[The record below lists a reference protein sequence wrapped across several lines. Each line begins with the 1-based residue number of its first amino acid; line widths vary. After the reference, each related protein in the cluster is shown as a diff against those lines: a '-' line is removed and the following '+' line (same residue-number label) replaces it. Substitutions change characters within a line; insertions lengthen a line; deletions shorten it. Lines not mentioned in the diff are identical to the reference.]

1 MKLFS
6 LNEEVS
12 VQETLLV
19 SLKGQARLQSLV
31 ALAWALRE
39 RDFSRALILADEADG
54 LLLDAEISDGLN
66 TEISKGISKG
76 VNSAERQAMQAR
88 LMLVRGTIHWLF
100 VDLNAAEK
108 CANLA
113 IASFQLLA
121 DRLGAGDGK
130 WLLASIWEERG
141 NTQLRDEFLEVL
153 IEDYRAG
160 SDQLRLD
167 TGIARLIERTC
178 YRDAKISA
186 LRLDQLFSAKQES
199 EIVLTAWLAS
209 ARATVASHSGKSGR
223 AIRYYMQAHEAA
235 LDTGQTR
242 QAVLTASNA
251 ADNFANLG
259 DLDAALEWNERALAL
274 ARTTKCPSIMGI
286 ALMQTGNV
294 LRLLGR
300 HEGAKA
306 LLIEALRAMDGLTQS
321 YRYAL
326 TLQYLGELSLNIGE
340 HANALD
346 YFCRA
351 KEHKSVL
358 WEAIFVLMC
367 WRGEANALCCLG
379 RFEEANAKVA
389 DALALARQV
398 GSPGEEIKV
407 LQICAQLIAK
417 HALPPPSGMTPA
429 EATLTFLHQA
439 LAVAANLEGYLLPI
453 DLLDEVASAYAA
465 CHNFEKAYSFGRVA
479 ATARDNGRVERA
491 RDRAIA
497 MQAREETKRIR
508 GETENMRQLAQTE
521 SQRAAVLQEASA
533 TLETLSVIGRE
544 ITASLNTEA
553 VFEALYRHVHQL
565 LDASSFVIFLIDA
578 KSKRLNLEFGM
589 EAGVRLYNHGFSLDD
604 ASSRFVQCVRER
616 REIVVNLEPA
626 LGSSNAIPG
635 TLPTISMLYDPL
647 AVGDDV
653 LGVMSIQSVHA
664 HAYGE
669 RECSIF
675 HTLCAY
681 GAIGLGNASAYAAAE
696 NARQQAN
703 QALVELR
710 HAQVSLRLSEER
722 WAFALEGS
730 GDGVWDWNVTNGEIL
745 LSKRWKKML
754 GYEEHEIGNQL
765 IEWLSRIHSDDLAA
779 VTDNV
784 QANLNGHI
792 SSSSI
797 EHRVQCK
804 DGSFLW
810 VLGRGMVVQRDE
822 HGKALR
828 MVGTCTDISE
838 RKNID
843 RMKSEFISTVSHELR
858 TPLTSIRGSLGLL
871 EGGVLG
877 NLPPKA
883 LNLIKIANKNSQ
895 RLVMLVNDILDMD
908 KLVAGKM
915 TILTDKIN
923 LLELVETAIEAN
935 SAYAASYHVR
945 YVLGQVQQPARP
957 MVKADANRLMQVLTN
972 LLSNAAKFSHSNG
985 VVEIRILPEADF
997 YRVEV
1002 EDKGDGIPND
1012 FKNHIFSAFSQAGSG
1027 NTRQQGGTGLGLNI
1041 SKKLVGHMGGDMG
1054 YISEVGKGTTFWFT
1068 LPAVKEENVDA
1079 VLT

>member
-6 LNEEVS
+6 LNEEVTA
-12 VQETLLV
+12 QEALLV
-19 SLKGQARLQSLV
+19 HLKGQTRLASLI

-39 RDFSRALILADEADG
+39 SDCSRALLLADEADR
-54 LLLDAEISDGLN
+54 LLLSVEIAH
-66 TEISKGISKG
+66 T
-76 VNSAERQAMQAR
+76 ERQAMRAR

-100 VDLNAAEK
+100 VDLSAAEK

-113 IASFQLLA
+113 IASFQFLS
-121 DRLGAGDGK
+121 DRLGVGDGK

-141 NTQLRDEFLEVL
+141 NTQLRDEYLELL
-153 IEDYRAG
+153 IDDYRAS
-160 SDQLRLD
+160 SDKMRLD

-178 YRDAKISA
+178 YRDSKLSA
-186 LRLDQLFSAKQES
+186 DRLDQLFDAKQEYDN
-199 EIVLTAWLAS
+199 VLSAWLAS
-209 ARATVASHSGKSGR
+209 ARATVAAHSGKSGR

-235 LDTGQTR
+235 LDTGQIR
-242 QAVLTASNA
+242 QAVLSASNA

-259 DLDAALEWNERALAL
+259 DLDAALEWNERALTF
-274 ARTTKCPSIMGI
+274 ARSTKCPSIIGI

-300 HEGAKA
+300 HESAKA
-306 LLIEALRAMDGLTQS
+306 LLIEALQTMSGINLS

-326 TLQYLGELSLNIGE
+326 TLQYLGELSLDIGE
-340 HANALD
+340 NANALD

-367 WRGEANALCCLG
+367 WRGEASALCRLG
-379 RFEEANAKVA
+379 RTEDASEKVA
-389 DALALARQV
+389 AALSLARQI

-407 LQICAQLIAK
+407 LQICAQLIEK
-417 HALPPPSGMTPA
+417 HALPPSGGMTA
-429 EATLTFLHQA
+429 IEATLVYLHQA
-439 LAVAANLEGYLLPI
+439 LAIAASLDGYLLPI
-453 DLLDEVASAYAA
+453 DLLDAVASAYAA
-465 CHNFEKAYSFGRVA
+465 CHNYEKAYSYGRVA
-479 ATARDNGRVERA
+479 ATARDNGRIERA

-508 GETENMRQLAQTE
+508 AETENMRQIAQTE
-521 SQRAAVLQEASA
+521 RQRAVVLQEASA

-544 ITASLNTEA
+544 ITASLNTEE

-565 LDASSFVIFLIDA
+565 LDASSFVIFLIDE
-578 KSKRLNLEFGM
+578 KSNNLNLEFGM
-589 EAGVRLYNHGFSLDD
+589 ENGVRLFNHSFSLDD
-604 ASSRFVQCVRER
+604 ATTRFVQCARER
-616 REIVVNLEPA
+616 REIVVNLEPIQ
-626 LGSSNAIPG
+626 GSLNAIAG
-635 TLPTISMLYDPL
+635 TLATISMLYDPL
-647 AVGDDV
+647 MVGDRL

-669 RECSIF
+669 RERSIF

-681 GAIGLGNASAYAAAE
+681 GAIGLDNAGAYASAE
-696 NARQQAN
+696 KARHQAN
-703 QALVELR
+703 QALAELR
-710 HAQVSLRLSEER
+710 QTQANLRQSEER

-730 GDGVWDWNVTNGEIL
+730 GDGVWDWDIFNGTIL
-745 LSKRWKKML
+745 LSKRWKEIL
-754 GYEEHEIGNQL
+754 GYEEHEIGNQPT
-765 IEWLSRIHSDDLAA
+765 EWLSRIHPDDLSM
-779 VTDNV
+779 VTENV
-784 QANLNGHI
+784 QANLDGTFT
-792 SSSSI
+792 SSSN

-810 VLGRGMVVQRDE
+810 VLGRGMVVQRDDQ
-822 HGKALR
+822 GKALR
-828 MVGTCTDISE
+828 MVGTISDISE
-838 RKNID
+838 RKDID

-883 LNLIKIANKNSQ
+883 LDLIKIANKNSQ

-915 TILTDKIN
+915 VILTDKFN
-923 LLELVETAIEAN
+923 LLEIVETAIEAN

-945 YVLGQVQQPARP
+945 YRLAPVQRQPRP
-957 MVKADANRLMQVLTN
+957 MVNADANRLMQVLTN

-985 VVEIRILPEADF
+985 VVDIRILPETDY
-997 YRVEV
+997 YRIEV
-1002 EDKGDGIPND
+1002 EDRGDGIPND
-1012 FKNHIFSAFSQAGSG
+1012 FKSQIFGAFSQAGSA

-1041 SKKLVGHMGGDMG
+1041 SKKLVGQMGGDMG
-1054 YISEVGKGTTFWFT
+1054 YVTEVGKGTTFWFT
-1068 LPAVKEENVDA
+1068 VPAVKDESVVA
-1079 VLT
+1079 AATLSTG

>member
-6 LNEEVS
+6 SNEEVA
-12 VQETLLV
+12 VKEALLATLT
-19 SLKGQARLQSLV
+19 GQARLLNLI

-39 RDFSRALILADEADG
+39 RDCGRALLFADEAEA
-54 LLLDAEISDGLN
+54 LLSSAEIVAEIS
-66 TEISKGISKG
+66 I
-76 VNSAERQAMQAR
+76 AERQTMQAR

-100 VDLNAAEK
+100 SDLNAAEK
-108 CANLA
+108 CVNSAL
-113 IASFQLLA
+113 ASFQLLA
-121 DRLGAGDGK
+121 DRLSVGDAK
-130 WLLASIWEERG
+130 WLIASICEERG
-141 NTQLRDEFLEVL
+141 NTQQRDEYLELV
-153 IEDYRAG
+153 IDDYR
-160 SDQLRLD
+160 SSTDKLRLD
-167 TGIARLIERTC
+167 TSIARLIERTC
-178 YRDAKISA
+178 YRDSKISA
-186 LRLDQLFSAKQES
+186 DRLDQLFDVNQECGN
-199 EIVLTAWLAS
+199 VLTAWLSS
-209 ARATVASHSGKSGR
+209 ARATVAAHSGKSGR
-223 AIRYYMQAHEAA
+223 AIRYYIQAHEAA
-235 LDTGQTR
+235 LNTGQIR
-242 QAVLTASNA
+242 QAVLSASNA

-274 ARTTKCPSIMGI
+274 ALTANCPSITGI
-286 ALMQTGNV
+286 ASMQAGNV
-294 LRLLGR
+294 LRQLGR
-300 HEGAKA
+300 HESAKV
-306 LLIEALRAMDGLTQS
+306 LLIEALQTMDGLNLS

-326 TLQYLGELSLNIGE
+326 DLQYLGELSLDIGE
-340 HANALD
+340 NANALD

-367 WRGEANALCCLG
+367 WRGEANALCRLG
-379 RFEEANAKVA
+379 RPEEANEKVIA
-389 DALALARQV
+389 ALSLARQI

-417 HALPPPSGMTPA
+417 HTLPPPLGMTA
-429 EATLTFLHQA
+429 VEATLSYLHQA
-439 LAVAANLEGYLLPI
+439 LAIAASLDGYLLPV

-465 CHNFEKAYSFGRVA
+465 SHYYEKAYSYGRVA
-479 ATARDNGRVERA
+479 ATARDNGRIERA

-508 GETENMRQLAQTE
+508 AETENMRQIAQTE

-565 LDASSFVIFLIDA
+565 LDASSFVVFLIDEETNQ
-578 KSKRLNLEFGM
+578 LNLEFGM
-589 EAGVRLYNHGFSLDD
+589 EAGIRLRNHHFSLDD
-604 ASSRFVQCVRER
+604 ASSRFVQCVLER
-616 REIVVNLEPA
+616 RDIVIDLEPT
-626 LGSSNAIPG
+626 LGSSNAIAG
-635 TLPTISMLYDPL
+635 TLPTISALYDPL
-647 AVGDDV
+647 AVGERV
-653 LGVMSIQSVHA
+653 LGVMSIQSVQA

-669 RECSIF
+669 REWSIF

-681 GAIGLGNASAYAAAE
+681 GAIGLGNASAYASAE
-696 NARQQAN
+696 NARHQAD
-703 QALVELR
+703 QALAELR
-710 HAQVSLRLSEER
+710 QAQSSLRQSEER

-745 LSKRWKKML
+745 LSKRWKEML
-754 GYEEHEIGNQL
+754 GYEEHEIGNQI
-765 IEWLSRIHSDDLAA
+765 IEWLSRIHPDDLSA
-779 VTDNV
+779 VSETV
-784 QANLNGHI
+784 QANLDDKV
-792 SSSSI
+792 SSSAN

-822 HGKALR
+822 QGKPLR

-915 TILTDKIN
+915 TILTDQFN

-945 YVLGQVQQPARP
+945 YLLAPVQSQPRP

-972 LLSNAAKFSHSNG
+972 LLSNAAKFSHNNG
-985 VVEIRILPEADF
+985 VVDIRILPETDF

-1012 FKNHIFSAFSQAGSG
+1012 FKNHIFGAFSQAGSA

-1041 SKKLVGHMGGDMG
+1041 SKKLIGQMGGDMG
-1054 YISEVGKGTTFWFT
+1054 YRSEVGKGTTFWFT
-1068 LPAVKEENVDA
+1068 VPTAKDESVVA
-1079 VLT
+1079 GAT

>member
-6 LNEEVS
+6 LNEEVNA
-12 VQETLLV
+12 QEAQLE
-19 SLKGQARLQSLV
+19 SFKGTPKLMALI

-39 RDFSRALILADEADG
+39 RDCSRALLFADEADH
-54 LLLDAEISDGLN
+54 LLSSAEIN
-66 TEISKGISKG
+66 TEIG
-76 VNSAERQAMQAR
+76 NAERQVMHAR
-88 LMLVRGTIHWLF
+88 LVLVRGTIHWLF
-100 VDLNAAEK
+100 VDLIAAEK

-113 IASFQLLA
+113 IASFELHA

-130 WLLASIWEERG
+130 WLLASIWEDRG
-141 NTQLRDEFLEVL
+141 NTQLRDEYLEVL
-153 IEDYRAG
+153 IEDYRTG
-160 SDQLRLD
+160 FDKLRLD
-167 TGIARLIERTC
+167 TAIARLIERTC
-178 YRDAKISA
+178 YRDVKISA
-186 LRLDQLFSAKQES
+186 RQLDQLFDANLKYDS
-199 EIVLTAWLAS
+199 VLTAWLAS
-209 ARATVASHSGKSGR
+209 ARATVAAHSGKSGR
-223 AIRYYMQAHEAA
+223 AIRFYMQAHEAA
-235 LDTGQTR
+235 LDTGQIR
-242 QAVLTASNA
+242 QAVLSATNA
-251 ADNFANLG
+251 ADNFASLG
-259 DLDAALEWNERALAL
+259 DLDAALEWNERALAF
-274 ARTTKCPSIMGI
+274 ARNVNCPNITGI

-300 HEGAKA
+300 HENAK
-306 LLIEALRAMDGLTQS
+306 LLFLEALQVMSGLQLS

-326 TLQYLGELSLNIGE
+326 TLQYLGELSLDIGE
-340 HANALD
+340 HAKALD

-358 WEAIFVLMC
+358 REASFVLSC
-367 WRGEANALCCLG
+367 WRGEANALCRLG
-379 RFEEANAKVA
+379 RTEEASAKV
-389 DALALARQV
+389 DAALNLARQV

-407 LQICAQLIAK
+407 LQICAQLIEK
-417 HALPPPSGMTPA
+417 HVLPPPSGMTPI
-429 EATLTFLHQA
+429 EATLSYLHQA
-439 LAVAANLEGYLLPI
+439 LVIAANLEGYLLPV

-465 CHNFEKAYSFGRVA
+465 CRNFEKAYSFGRVA

-508 GETENMRQLAQTE
+508 AETENMRQLAKTE
-521 SQRAAVLQEASA
+521 SQRAADLQEASA
-533 TLETLSVIGRE
+533 TLETLSVIGRG

-565 LDASSFVIFLIDA
+565 LDASSFVVFLIDEESN
-578 KSKRLNLEFGM
+578 KLKLEFGM
-589 EAGVRLYNHGFSLDD
+589 EGGERLYNHGFSMDD
-604 ASSRFVQCVRER
+604 LSSRFVQCVRER

-626 LGSSNAIPG
+626 LGSSNAIAG

-647 AVGDDV
+647 VVGERV

-681 GAIGLGNASAYAAAE
+681 GAIGLGNASAYASAE

-703 QALVELR
+703 QTLVELR
-710 HAQVSLRLSEER
+710 QAQVKLHKSEER

-730 GDGVWDWNVTNGEIL
+730 GDGVWDWDIIKDELL
-745 LSKRWKKML
+745 LSKRWKEML
-754 GYEEHEIGNQL
+754 GYEEHEIGSQPT
-765 IEWLSRIHSDDLAA
+765 EWLSRIHPDDLNS

-784 QANLNGHI
+784 QANMDGRI
-792 SSSSI
+792 SSSSN
-797 EHRVQCK
+797 EHRIQCK

-810 VLGRGMVVQRDE
+810 VLGRGMVVQRDDQ
-822 HGKALR
+822 GKALR
-828 MVGTCTDISE
+828 MVGTIADISE

-915 TILTDKIN
+915 TIYTDKIN
-923 LLELVETAIEAN
+923 LLEVVENSIEAN

-945 YVLGQVQQPARP
+945 YQLSQKSQQMRT

-1012 FKNHIFSAFSQAGSG
+1012 FKSQIFGAFSQAGSG

-1041 SKKLVGHMGGDMG
+1041 SKKLVGHMG
-1054 YISEVGKGTTFWFT
+1054 YSSEVGKGTTFWFT
-1068 LPAVKEENVDA
+1068 VPALADGSVVA

>member
-6 LNEEVS
+6 LNEEVRA
-12 VQETLLV
+12 QEA
-19 SLKGQARLQSLV
+19 SLEPLKDPARLLSLI
-31 ALAWALRE
+31 ALAWAMRE
-39 RDFSRALILADEADG
+39 CDCSRALLLADEADS
-54 LLLDAEISDGLN
+54 LL
-66 TEISKGISKG
+66 
-76 VNSAERQAMQAR
+76 NSVAINIAERQVLHAR

-100 VDLNAAEK
+100 IDLNAAEK
-108 CANLA
+108 CANQA
-113 IASFQLLA
+113 IASFDLQA
-121 DRLGAGDGK
+121 DRIGAGDGK

-141 NTQLRDEFLEVL
+141 NTQLRDEYLELL

-160 SDQLRLD
+160 SDQVRLN
-167 TGIARLIERTC
+167 TGMARLIERTC
-178 YRDAKISA
+178 YRDPKISA
-186 LRLDQLFSAKQES
+186 ERLDQLFDSGQEHDK
-199 EIVLTAWLAS
+199 VLNAWLAS
-209 ARATVASHSGKSGR
+209 ARATVAAHGGKFGR
-223 AIRYYMQAHEAA
+223 AIRYYIQTYEAS
-235 LDTGQTR
+235 LDTGQIR
-242 QAVLTASNA
+242 QAVLSATNA
-251 ADNFANLG
+251 ADNFASLG
-259 DLDAALEWNERALAL
+259 DLDAALEWSERALAY
-274 ARTTKCPSIMGI
+274 ARNTNCPSITGI
-286 ALMQTGNV
+286 AMMQTGNI
-294 LRLLGR
+294 LRLLER
-300 HEGAKA
+300 NDNAK
-306 LLIEALRAMDGLTQS
+306 LMLVEALQTMGGLTLS

-326 TLQYLGELSLNIGE
+326 TLQYLGELLLNIGE
-340 HANALD
+340 HAKALD

-351 KEHKSVL
+351 KEHKSVF
-358 WEAIFVLMC
+358 WEAPFVLLC
-367 WRGEANALCCLG
+367 WRGEANALCRLG
-379 RFEEANAKVA
+379 RFEEANTIVA
-389 DALALARQV
+389 AALALAKKI
-398 GSPGEEIKV
+398 GNPGQEIQI
-407 LQICAQLIAK
+407 LQICAQLTSK
-417 HALPPPSGMTPA
+417 HALPPPSGMTTA
-429 EATLTFLHQA
+429 EATLFYLHQA
-439 LAVAANLEGYLLPI
+439 LAIAASLDGYLLPV

-465 CHNFEKAYSFGRVA
+465 NHNFEKAYSYGRVA

-497 MQAREETKRIR
+497 MQVREETKRFR
-508 GETENMRQLAQTE
+508 AESENMRQLVQTE

-565 LDASSFVIFLIDA
+565 LDASSFVVFLIDE
-578 KSKRLNLEFGM
+578 KSNQLNLEFGM
-589 EAGVRLYNHGFSLDD
+589 EAGIRLFNHHFSLDD

-626 LGSSNAIPG
+626 LGSSNAIAG

-647 AVGDDV
+647 VVGDCV

-681 GAIGLGNASAYAAAE
+681 GAIGLGNAGAYAAAE
-696 NARQQAN
+696 NARHQAN
-703 QALVELR
+703 QALTELR
-710 HAQVSLRLSEER
+710 QAQTSLRQSEER

-730 GDGVWDWNVTNGEIL
+730 GDGVWDWDIVNGGIL
-745 LSKRWKKML
+745 LSKRWKEML
-754 GYEEHEIGNQL
+754 GYEEHEIGNQVN
-765 IEWLSRIHSDDLAA
+765 EWLSRIHPDDLSA
-779 VTDNV
+779 VTANV
-784 QANLNGHI
+784 QANLDGKIASTSN
-792 SSSSI
+792 

-804 DGSFLW
+804 NGSFLW

-822 HGKALR
+822 YGVALR
-828 MVGTCTDISE
+828 MVGTSTDISE

-883 LNLIKIANKNSQ
+883 LDLIKIANKNSQ

-923 LLELVETAIEAN
+923 LLEIVETAIEAN

-945 YVLGQVQQPARP
+945 YVLAKMLRQTRT
-957 MVKADANRLMQVLTN
+957 MVRADANRLMQVLTN

-985 VVEIRILPEADF
+985 VVEIRIVAELNF
-997 YRVEV
+997 FRVEV
-1002 EDKGDGIPND
+1002 EDRGDGIPEN
-1012 FKNHIFSAFSQAGSG
+1012 FRSQLFGAFSQAGSG

-1041 SKKLVGHMGGDMG
+1041 SKKLVEHMGGDMG
-1054 YISEVGKGTTFWFT
+1054 YVSEVGKGTTFWFT
-1068 LPAVKEENVDA
+1068 VPAVTEDSVVSTA
-1079 VLT
+1079 T